1 MPPSTNADRTIPG
14 DGDLVE
20 PQTDAI
26 SRQLARL
33 IGAVAIAAAMVGGLE
48 ALFGLAFGEARA
60 VVLGLSAVTYA
71 AWLTRVSLRFGDLR
85 QAETIGQIAAVTL
98 VLVAMAAIL
107 EPELAFAMA
116 IASLLPIVLVL
127 PFLGSRAIGQ
137 ILVIGGIVGLGSVVA
152 GELLPRG
159 DRLPAALSA
168 SIASMTLVLVYGFL
182 LIFLWE
188 VTDSDRQ
195 LTRGLADHRLD
206 GVGIGHV
213 AGRGAGFATERVDG
227 VDGLHPPLLVHA
239 IEREHVRPITRQLR
253 RRPPVRFHA
262 SRRSRWPNRP
272 QTLRC
277 ASAAHPKRVRTDQ
290 AMASRF

>member
-1 MPPSTNADRTIPG
+1 
-14 DGDLVE
+14 
-20 PQTDAI
+20 
-26 SRQLARL
+26 
-33 IGAVAIAAAMVGGLE
+33 MVGGLE
-48 ALFGLAFGEARA
+48 ALFGLAFGESRA

-71 AWLTRVSLRFGDLR
+71 AWLARVSLRFGDLR
-85 QAETIGQIAAVTL
+85 QAETIGRIAAVTL

-127 PFLGSRAIGQ
+127 PFLGSRAIGR

-188 VTDSDRQ
+188 VSRRMKTTADDLRSVVAMSNDVSRTMDPQLVGDRIA
-195 LTRGLADHRLD
+195 RHIALAVGDHRL
-206 GVGIGHV
+206 
-213 AGRGAGFATERVDG
+213 R
-227 VDGLHPPLLVHA
+227 PQLLG
-239 IEREHVRPITRQLR
+239 PR
-253 RRPPVRFHA
+253 RRPARHPRLLPARATRHA
-262 SRRSRWPNRP
+262 PAVVSARRLPGDAARP
-272 QTLRC
+272 RDSP
-277 ASAAHPKRVRTDQ
+277 AR
-290 AMASRF
+290 